1 MTFADIVRNAAGVT
15 AIVGVIALIVTVIRA
30 ALEYS
35 KQNLLA
41 RYEKYGELSKDW
53 SDDKDI
59 QEIIVLLEDDPHG
72 KLAKIH
78 FSKKE
83 AFVGYYEEIALMVE
97 SGLLK
102 RRIAYYM
109 FGYHTILCYENKSFW
124 TNDMELEGPYWS
136 LFRRFAEQMK
146 KIDSD
151 VHAGREKISDWKFR
165 F

>member
-1 MTFADIVRNAAGVT
+1 MAFADVVRNAAGIT

-41 RYEKYGELSKDW
+41 RFEKYGELSKDW
-53 SDDKDI
+53 PDNKDI
-59 QEIIVLLEDDPHG
+59 QEIIILLEDDPHG

-102 RRIAYYM
+102 ERIAYYM
-109 FGYHTILCYENKSFW
+109 FG
-124 TNDMELEGPYWS
+124 
-136 LFRRFAEQMK
+136 
-146 KIDSD
+146 
-151 VHAGREKISDWKFR
+151 
-165 F
+165 